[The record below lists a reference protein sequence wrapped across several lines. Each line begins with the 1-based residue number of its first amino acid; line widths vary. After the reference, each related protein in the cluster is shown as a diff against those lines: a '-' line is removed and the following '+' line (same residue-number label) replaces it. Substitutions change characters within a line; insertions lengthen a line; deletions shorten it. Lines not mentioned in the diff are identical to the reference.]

1 MKRPWNRTN
10 SSVYSLVTH
19 DVKNQLNM
27 NICTYVSVVN
37 MNPRSY
43 SIAIDYQTKTYDNL
57 INNSNKVV
65 LQALSTNNIKL
76 IKKLGKQSG
85 KDINKEIFLKKNNY
99 LTEWKNHIVL
109 KNTCFVIELEIIN
122 KMIKLSDHCLFLFKV
137 KSFKNIDTDFL
148 KTNDLIESK
157 IIL

>member
-37 MNPRSY
+37 MNPRTY
-43 SIAIDYQTKTYDNL
+43 SIAIDYQTKTYENL
-57 INNSNKVV
+57 INNSKKVV

-76 IKKLGKQSG
+76 IRKLGKQSG
-85 KDINKEIFLKKNNY
+85 KDINKEIFLKKNNH
-99 LTEWKNHIVL
+99 LTKWKNHIVL
-109 KNTCFVIELEIIN
+109 ENICFVIELEIIN
-122 KMIKLSDHCLFLFKV
+122 KMIKLSDHCLFLFK
-137 KSFKNIDTDFL
+137 K
-148 KTNDLIESK
+148 
-157 IIL
+157 

>member
-10 SSVYSLVTH
+10 SSVYSLVTR
-19 DVKNQLNM
+19 DIKNQLNM

-43 SIAIDYQTKTYDNL
+43 AIAIDYQTKTYENL
-57 INNSNKVV
+57 TKSNNKVV
-65 LQALSTNNIKL
+65 LQALSINNMKL

-99 LTEWKNHIVL
+99 LTKWKKHTIL
-109 KNTCFVIELEIIN
+109 KKTCFVIELEIIN
-122 KMIKLSDHCLFLFKV
+122 SMINLSDHCLFLFKV
-137 KSFKNIDTDFL
+137 KSFKNIDSNFL

>member
-10 SSVYSLVTH
+10 SSVYSLVTR
-19 DVKNQLNM
+19 DIKNQLNM

-43 SIAIDYQTKTYDNL
+43 VIAIDYQTKTYENL
-57 INNSNKVV
+57 TKSNNKVV
-65 LQALSTNNIKL
+65 LQALSINNMKL

-99 LTEWKNHIVL
+99 LTKWKNHTIL
-109 KNTCFVIELEIIN
+109 KKTCFVIELEIIN
-122 KMIKLSDHCLFLFKV
+122 SMINLRDHCLFVFKV
-137 KSFKNIDTDFL
+137 KSFKNIDSNFL

>member
-37 MNPRSY
+37 MNPRIY
-43 SIAIDYQTKTYDNL
+43 SIAIDYQTKTYENL
-57 INNSNKVV
+57 INNSKKVV

-76 IKKLGKQSG
+76 IRKLGKQSG
-85 KDINKEIFLKKNNY
+85 KDINKEIFLKNNH
-99 LTEWKNHIVL
+99 LTKWKNHIVL
-109 KNTCFVIELEIIN
+109 ENICFVIELEIIKQN
-122 KMIKLSDHCLFLFKV
+122 D
-137 KSFKNIDTDFL
+137 
-148 KTNDLIESK
+148 KTKRSLPFFI
-157 IIL
+157 

>member
-10 SSVYSLVTH
+10 SSVYSLVTR
-19 DVKNQLNM
+19 DIKNQLNM

-43 SIAIDYQTKTYDNL
+43 VIAIDYQTKTYENL
-57 INNSNKVV
+57 TKSNNKVV
-65 LQALSTNNIKL
+65 LQALSINNMKL

-99 LTEWKNHIVL
+99 FGIANITFPYRRFVPTKLVYSVL
-109 KNTCFVIELEIIN
+109 FFYYHE
-122 KMIKLSDHCLFLFKV
+122 KLQ
-137 KSFKNIDTDFL
+137 L
-148 KTNDLIESK
+148 KLLLS
-157 IIL
+157 

>member
-10 SSVYSLVTH
+10 SSVYSLVTR
-19 DVKNQLNM
+19 DIKNQLNM

-43 SIAIDYQTKTYDNL
+43 VIAIDYQTKTYENL
-57 INNSNKVV
+57 TKSNNKVV
-65 LQALSTNNIKL
+65 LQALSINNMKL

-99 LTEWKNHIVL
+99 LTKWKKHTILKKHVL
-109 KNTCFVIELEIIN
+109 
-122 KMIKLSDHCLFLFKV
+122 
-137 KSFKNIDTDFL
+137 
-148 KTNDLIESK
+148 
-157 IIL
+157 